1 MKRLRGV
8 IVSVVLV
15 VTSLAATLV
24 AFECGVRVM
33 AALDRNHLD
42 ALMDEAPVTG
52 RELRIA
58 DMIRRNGDDR
68 IVYEFRPGTRG
79 RFMDHEVQINAL
91 GMRDRER
98 TAAKPPGVFR
108 ILVLGDSHLFGW
120 GVGQDESFAAVLQAQ
135 LDERAPGRFEVLNA
149 GVPGYNTVMEAR
161 LFERR
166 VDELSPDLL
175 LVHFVDND
183 MDLPNF
189 LSEPPDAWSLK
200 KSFLLELVER
210 RLALLAGDQEL
221 LPRGL
226 FVAAMDPKR
235 GRFHIPDDQIPE
247 RYRPLQ
253 GWDAM
258 RRAYHRLARRARD
271 KGIPYAVLVN
281 AYDYRA
287 QLAGDPGDVQPQAI
301 RDLKQSLAAEDG
313 YLVIDPQAR
322 VLAYLREHQLTNGAL
337 WVDPKDSHMSPL
349 HHRLAAD
356 EILAQLTT
364 AGVLPISPD

>member
-1 MKRLRGV
+1 VPGIRGV
-8 IVSVVLV
+8 IV
-15 VTSLAATLV
+15 AATLV
-24 AFECGVRVM
+24 LASLTATLATLECGVRVY
-33 AALDRNHLD
+33 ASLDRNHLD

-58 DMIRRNGDDR
+58 DMIRRSPDDQ
-68 IVYEFRPGTRG
+68 IVYEFRPGTEG
-79 RFMDHEVQINAL
+79 RFYGHEVRINAL

-98 TAAKPPGVFR
+98 TAQKPAGVFR
-108 ILVLGDSHLFGW
+108 ILVLGDSHGFGW
-120 GVGQDESFAAVLQAQ
+120 RVAQDESFAAVLQAL
-135 LDERAPGRFEVLNA
+135 LDARAPGRFEVLNA
-149 GVPGYNTVMEAR
+149 GIPGYNTVMEAR
-161 LFERR
+161 VFEHRA
-166 VDELSPDLL
+166 DELAPDLVL
-175 LVHFVDND
+175 IHFVDND

-189 LSEPPDAWSLK
+189 LSDPPDAWSLK
-200 KSFLLELVER
+200 HSFLLELIER

-235 GRFHIPDDQIPE
+235 GRFHIPDDLIPE

-258 RRAYHRLARRARD
+258 RRAYHRLAQRARAE
-271 KGIPYAVLVN
+271 GIPHAVLVN
-281 AYDYRA
+281 AHDYRA

-313 YLVIDPQAR
+313 YLVIDPQVR
-322 VLAYLREHQLTNGAL
+322 VLAYLREHQLTNLAL
-337 WVDPKDSHMSPL
+337 WVDPSDSHMSAL

-356 EILAQLTT
+356 EILEQLTT
-364 AGVLPISPD
+364 AGVLPINPD